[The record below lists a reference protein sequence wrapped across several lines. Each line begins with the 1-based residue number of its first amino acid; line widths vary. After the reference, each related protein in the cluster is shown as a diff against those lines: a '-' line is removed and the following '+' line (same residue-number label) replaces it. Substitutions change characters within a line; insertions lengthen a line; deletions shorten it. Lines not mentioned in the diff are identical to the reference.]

1 MKTNPVMRRA
11 AALLVGT
18 GVVAAALAGGSQ
30 VKLEKSLAV
39 PRCQAV
45 LADGSQCPQPADK
58 DTGRCWRHRGAAK
71 AVNDAFSEAGKE
83 LDAAWTEVRDWST
96 NAWQETRASAGR
108 AWTGSRTW
116 ATNTWRRTK
125 SGAGRAVKGSREWA
139 TNAWEQTARGTGEAW
154 GATKDAFEEAGKE
167 ISEEVSEAFKKED
180 AKAKAK

>member
-1 MKTNPVMRRA
+1 MKTNLVMRCA

-18 GVVAAALAGGSQ
+18 GVAAAALAGGSQ
-30 VKLEKSLAV
+30 VKLEKSLTV

-71 AVNDAFSEAGKE
+71 AVNDAVTEAGKE
-83 LDAAWTEVRDWST
+83 LDAAWTEMRDWST
-96 NAWQETRASAGR
+96 NAWQE
-108 AWTGSRTW
+108 
-116 ATNTWRRTK
+116 TK

-167 ISEEVSEAFKKED
+167 ISEDVSEAFKKED